1 MMRYFFF
8 FIFLN
13 FCFIQVKS
21 QDIDL
26 KDQYNFILSARKST
40 ITEKKDVYFN
50 KDYLPAKLYSLNG
63 IINAKNA
70 YKLDLETGILYFI
83 DKVSG
88 VEMEVKNQLKSIEF
102 ALPESKIALFEKGFP
117 SIETFNENTFFQV
130 IVNGKAKLLMATK
143 FEEVTKTKY
152 GAAPEKTLEK
162 ELSYFG
168 FVNGNMQKITKPEN
182 ILSIC
187 SDKSKEVQD
196 FMQNEK
202 LKVKK
207 PSDLEKIIKYYNG
220 LF

>member
-1 MMRYFFF
+1 MMRHIFFL
-8 FIFLN
+8 IIVN

-21 QDIDL
+21 QDLDL

-40 ITEKKDVYFN
+40 ITEKKDVYYS
-50 KDYLPAKLYSLNG
+50 KDYLPAKLYSFNG

-70 YKLDLETGILYFI
+70 YKLDLESGILYFL

-88 VEMEVKNQLKSIEF
+88 VEMEVRNPLKSIEF
-102 ALPESKIALFEKGFP
+102 ALPEAKIALFEKGFP
-117 SIETFNENTFFQV
+117 AIETFNENTFFQV
-130 IVNGKAKLLMATK
+130 LINGKAKLLMATK
-143 FEEVTKTKY
+143 FEEVTKSKY
-152 GAAPEKTLEK
+152 GGAPEKILEK
-162 ELSYFG
+162 ELCYFG
-168 FVNGNMQKITKPEN
+168 FANGQIQRITKPEH

-196 FMQNEK
+196 FMQKEK

-207 PSDLEKIIKYYNG
+207 PSDLEKIIQYYNG

>member
-1 MMRYFFF
+1 MRYFFF
-8 FIFLN
+8 LVILD

-21 QDIDL
+21 QDLDL
-26 KDQYNFILSARKST
+26 KDSYNFVLSARKST
-40 ITEKKDVYFN
+40 IAEKKDVYFS

-63 IINAKNA
+63 IINAKNV
-70 YKLDLETGILYFI
+70 YKLNLETGTLYYL

-88 VEMEVKNQLKSIEF
+88 DEMEVINQLKLIEF
-102 ALPESKIALFEKGFP
+102 ALPESKVVQFEKGFP
-117 SIETFNENTFFQV
+117 SIETFNEKTFFQV
-130 IVNGKAKLLMATK
+130 LVNGKAKLLMATK
-143 FEEVTKTKY
+143 FEEVAKTKY

-162 ELSYFG
+162 ELCYFG
-168 FVNGNMQKITKPEN
+168 FANGQILRITKPEH

-207 PSDLEKIIKYYNG
+207 TSDLEKIIKYYNG